1 MDLTLLQLRS
11 FLAAADALNFT
22 AAADRLKIKQP
33 TLSSNI
39 KSLEAAV
46 GGRLFDRDTHSV
58 RLTDLGRACQLHAR
72 RLLEELDRAQSD
84 LQRHVQGVA
93 GSIRIAALPHIFP
106 ALLAPGLARFRALR
120 PDVSL
125 QFHDVPTQEA
135 IELLRQG
142 HVDLAI
148 VNELGNE
155 PDIRYQ
161 LLSERRFVVLMP
173 HGHPLSGAG
182 SMGWR
187 ELAGQDLIVVK
198 SRDMETSHLLQSLR
212 QSNVLPPIAHWVNQ
226 LSTAVGLVEAGLGLA
241 LMAHYT
247 AQHVRRPQFVVRP
260 LVEPEVIGRVSLMTL
275 THREQSPQIRL
286 LHDALTDTLRSRA
299 QVLAGGG

>member
-22 AAADRLKIKQP
+22 AAAERLRIRQP

-39 KSLEAAV
+39 KSLEAAI

-58 RLTDLGRACQLHAR
+58 RLTELGQACQRHAR
-72 RLLEELDRAQSD
+72 RILEEIDRAQTD

-106 ALLAPGLARFRALR
+106 ALLAQGLARFRALC
-120 PDVSL
+120 PDVTF
-125 QFHDVPTQEA
+125 QFYDVPTQEA
-135 IELLRQG
+135 IELLREG

-148 VNELGNE
+148 VNELSNE

-161 LLSERRFVVLMP
+161 LLAERRFVALMP
-173 HGHPLSGAG
+173 KGHALAALGDLA
-182 SMGWR
+182 WR
-187 ELAGQDLIVVK
+187 QLQGYDLIVVK
-198 SRDMETSHLLQSLR
+198 TREMDESRFLQSLR
-212 QSNVLPPIAHWVNQ
+212 LTDVLPSIKYRVNQ
-226 LSTAVGLVEAGLGLA
+226 LSTAMGLVEAGLGVA

-247 AQHVRRPQFVVRP
+247 AQHVQKPQHAVRR
-260 LVEPEVIGRVSLMTL
+260 LVEPALAGHVSLMTL
-275 THREQSPQIRL
+275 ASREQSPQIRL
-286 LHDALTDTLRSRA
+286 LHEILVETRKERLDELVS
-299 QVLAGGG
+299 

>member
-22 AAADRLKIKQP
+22 AAADRLKIRQP

-58 RLTDLGRACQLHAR
+58 RLTELGVVCQRHAR
-72 RLLEELDRAQSD
+72 RLLEELDRAQAD

-106 ALLAPGLARFRALR
+106 ALLASGLARFRALR

-135 IELLRQG
+135 IDLLRQG
-142 HVDLAI
+142 QVELAI

-161 LLSERRFVVLMP
+161 LLAERRFVALMP
-173 HGHPLSGAG
+173 FGHPLAAAVEL
-182 SMGWR
+182 GWR
-187 ELAGQDLIVVK
+187 ELQGHDLIVVK
-198 SRDMETSHLLQSLR
+198 TREMDESQLMHSLR
-212 QSNVLPPIAHWVNQ
+212 LSDALPAIKYRVNQ

-247 AQHVRRPQFVVRP
+247 AQHVLRPPLVVRR
-260 LVEPEVIGRVSLMTL
+260 LVEPELVGRVSLMTL
-275 THREQSPQIRL
+275 AHREQSPQIRL
-286 LHDALTDTLRSRA
+286 LHETLVETLRQRTDALP
-299 QVLAGGG
+299 G

>member
-1 MDLTLLQLRS
+1 MNLTLLQLRS

-22 AAADRLKIKQP
+22 AAADRLKIRQP

-39 KSLEAAV
+39 KSLETAV

-58 RLTDLGRACQLHAR
+58 RLTELGLACQRHAR
-72 RLLEELDRAQSD
+72 RLLDELDRAQAD

-93 GSIRIAALPHIFP
+93 GSIRMAALPHIFP
-106 ALLAPGLARFRALR
+106 VLLARGLARFHTLR

-142 HVDLAI
+142 QVDLAI

-161 LLSERRFVVLMP
+161 PLAERRFVALMP
-173 HGHPLSGAG
+173 FGHPLAAG
-182 SMGWR
+182 GDLGWR
-187 ELAGQDLIVVK
+187 QLQGHDLIVVK
-198 SRDMETSHLLQSLR
+198 TREMDESQFLKSLR
-212 QSNVLPPIAHWVNQ
+212 LTDVLPAIKYRVNQ

-247 AQHVRRPQFVVRP
+247 AQHVIRPQLAVRR
-260 LVEPEVIGRVSLMTL
+260 LVEPELVGRVSLLTL
-275 THREQSPQIRL
+275 AHREQSPQIRL
-286 LHDALTDTLRSRA
+286 LHDTL
-299 QVLAGGG
+299 VETLKHHPDEVAG

>member
-11 FLAAADALNFT
+11 FLATADALNFT

-39 KSLEAAV
+39 KSLEAAI

-58 RLTDLGRACQLHAR
+58 RLTDLGRACQQHAR

-106 ALLAPGLARFRALR
+106 ALLARGLARFRALR

-125 QFHDVPTQEA
+125 QFQDVPTQEA

-161 LLSERRFVVLMP
+161 PLAERRFVALMP
-173 HGHPLSGAG
+173 KDHPLAG
-182 SMGWR
+182 MAKLGWR
-187 ELAGQDLIVVK
+187 QLQGHDLIVVK
-198 SRDMETSHLLQSLR
+198 TREMDDSQLMQSLR
-212 QSNVLPPIAHWVNQ
+212 LAGVLPTIAYQVNQ
-226 LSTAVGLVEAGLGLA
+226 LSTAVGLVEAGLGLG

-247 AQHVRRPQFVVRP
+247 AQHVLRPPLVIRP
-260 LVEPEVIGRVSLMTL
+260 LVEPELVGRVSLMTL
-275 THREQSPQIRL
+275 ALREQSPQIRL
-286 LHDALTDTLRSRA
+286 LYDTLVETLRQRPD
-299 QVLAGGG
+299 VLAS